1 MGNIFA
7 VTVAVGALLSVNTF
21 EFYPAL
27 NLFLFLVVFALVST
41 LDQKGSAVTGV
52 MSCRFTGLLSH
63 KVVFVPFQGRSRASP
78 GRALKEG
85 CRRKPHH

>member
-7 VTVAVGALLSVNTF
+7 VTVAVGALLSVNAF

-52 MSCRFTGLLSH
+52 MC
-63 KVVFVPFQGRSRASP
+63 
-78 GRALKEG
+78 
-85 CRRKPHH
+85 

>member
-7 VTVAVGALLSVNTF
+7 VTVAVGALLSVNAL

-52 MSCRFTGLLSH
+52 MC
-63 KVVFVPFQGRSRASP
+63 
-78 GRALKEG
+78 
-85 CRRKPHH
+85 